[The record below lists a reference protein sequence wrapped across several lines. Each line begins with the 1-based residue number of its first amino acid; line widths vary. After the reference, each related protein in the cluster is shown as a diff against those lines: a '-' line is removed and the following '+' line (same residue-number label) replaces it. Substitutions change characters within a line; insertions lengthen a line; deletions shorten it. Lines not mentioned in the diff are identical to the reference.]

1 MYSSSSID
9 SPGCQVVQLQARHS
23 FHSIPQHRRLL
34 LQRCCNSRLRSTVI
48 PLMAGWLRSG
58 FPVHGLGSY
67 PNTHTYLTYI
77 LYMYTHTCYIY
88 IYIYIYYTVC
98 ILGSRIPQLN
108 IKQQGLWTLRRAHTD
123 FMSWFGIPI
132 GGPKINQQMQ
142 QTSKQQKSGSGWWE
156 TSHNMP

>member
-1 MYSSSSID
+1 MVYTYGIEMYSSSSID

-48 PLMAGWLRSG
+48 ALMAGWLRSG

-67 PNTHTYLTYI
+67 PNTHTHIFDIHIIYVYTYI
-77 LYMYTHTCYIY
+77 LHIY
-88 IYIYIYYTVC
+88 ICIYTVC

-108 IKQQGLWTLRRAHTD
+108 IKQQGLWTLRRALWFYELVWDSHRRPKNQSTD
-123 FMSWFGIPI
+123 ATNI
-132 GGPKINQQMQ
+132 
-142 QTSKQQKSGSGWWE
+142 
-156 TSHNMP
+156 